1 MFRYDLS
8 NVYVWRKKKKRINI
22 RYYAIHIHLTNESFF
37 FILQKEDKWNFE
49 INGCITTFQINE

>member
-1 MFRYDLS
+1 MICQMYMYG
-8 NVYVWRKKKKRINI
+8 VKKKRINI